1 MTRRHRLGVSP
12 ALVLAGWALA
22 APASGAEPLPD
33 GLHATPSVYW
43 KSGDHRVD
51 LGLEVRFR
59 QEAWS
64 AFSEDTVWMNGTRT
78 RVSARYSW
86 RDCIA
91 LYAQFQDVRLHGM
104 WPDSTGAAL
113 LYRNANDGRDRAHGD
128 ALRQLYLDV
137 RPTESTSLRAGR
149 QDVRLG
155 RQTSYPEPDWT
166 YLKNAR
172 VGERL
177 VGTVGWSQVER
188 SYDGFSGGLDQGEHS
203 LYAFA
208 VRPTTGVFDAETG
221 YRDQEHI
228 QLGGLAWTLKRGA
241 GIDHTEVS
249 LFGIGYEDDRPTDEG
264 GLPKKVELGT
274 LGASIVGIYP
284 VGPGKLDAMLWT
296 AGQFGTYNG
305 LDHRAAAVLAE
316 VGYQLAD
323 VPFQPWFRVG
333 VNYASGD
340 ADPGDGDHTTFF
352 NLLPTNHQ
360 YYGFADQIALQNI
373 IDTFVQLRAQPFSML
388 TLNLF
393 VHWFKLANSN
403 DAKYAGTGA
412 YDKRVFGF
420 TATPSRGYAHVGTEY
435 DVVATLQP
443 HKAVTLEAGFAWL
456 DGGSLY
462 RHSPSRDLQWGYASI
477 ELKY

>member
-1 MTRRHRLGVSP
+1 
-12 ALVLAGWALA
+12 
-22 APASGAEPLPD
+22 
-33 GLHATPSVYW
+33 VYW

-323 VPFQPWFRVG
+323 VLFQPWFRVG